1 MIKPEHKT
9 FIQESLN
16 QAMSLSDLQKTLAEK
31 FDLRMTY
38 LELRLLA
45 AELEVDWKKL
55 DKPSAPEPEPAP
67 DAESDE
73 FDEFDEDEDFADLD
87 EEESPADAAGSE
99 NPARG
104 KTVVSLSKL
113 VRPGTALSGDVEF
126 SSGAKGEWYVDNLG
140 RLGFHPAEGSA
151 QPDQTDLQEFQTELQ
166 KALGAY

>member
-73 FDEFDEDEDFADLD
+73 FDEDEDFADLD
-87 EEESPADAAGSE
+87 EEESPAADAAGSE
-99 NPARG
+99 NAARG

-126 SSGAKGEWYVDNLG
+126 SSGAKGEWYIDSLG
-140 RLGFHPAEGSA
+140 RAGYQLAEGSA